1 MVRRLLILGFTM
13 AHLAIASERPNILII
28 MVDDMGFSDF
38 FCVNLAFATCSPKSH
53 YWQNITLDRESGG
66 N

>member
-13 AHLAIASERPNILII
+13 AHLAIASERPNILLI

-38 FCVNLAFATCSPKSH
+38 FCVNLAFATCSPK
-53 YWQNITLDRESGG
+53 
-66 N
+66 